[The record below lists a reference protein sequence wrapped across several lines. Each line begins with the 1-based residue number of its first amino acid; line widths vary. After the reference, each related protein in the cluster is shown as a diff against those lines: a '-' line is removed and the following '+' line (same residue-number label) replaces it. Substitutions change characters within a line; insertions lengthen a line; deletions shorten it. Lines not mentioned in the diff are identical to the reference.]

1 MAHQNNFAV
10 LRIIA
15 AMLVLISHSW
25 PLTGHLVD
33 PLMAITNNHLKGG
46 TLGVMMF
53 FAMSGFL
60 VTESYLRRD
69 SIVSF
74 FEARALRLFPAL
86 AAALAMAIFI
96 GASVTTLSTADY
108 FSQPQTWQYFSKSL
122 LLDLRYEL
130 PGVFANT
137 PYPRAV
143 NGSLW
148 TLPTEWFM
156 YCVVGLLGALAI
168 LRSQAA
174 ASALLVLAI
183 VALYVAPESVR
194 RLPFDIPPDMTVC
207 MQAFM
212 VGMLF
217 QINRVRMRWTAI
229 WVAVLCV
236 IAVLKADQPVLGP
249 FMIMIAVSYATL
261 WFALAAPIKL
271 YRADAWGDPS
281 YGLYVYAFPIQQSL
295 VFSMPGINPG
305 KLAVLSGLI
314 TLTAAYV
321 SWWVIEKPALA
332 QRGKIMSRWNRVK
345 AGTRHGAGE

>member
-33 PLMAITNNHLKGG
+33 PLMAVTNNHLTGG

-69 SIVSF
+69 SIASF

-86 AAALAMAIFI
+86 AVALAVAIFI
-96 GASVTTLSTADY
+96 GASVTTLSAADY
-108 FSQPQTWQYFSKSL
+108 FSQPQTSQYFAKNL
-122 LLDLRYEL
+122 LLDTRYEL

-137 PYPRAV
+137 PYPRVV

-156 YCVVGLLGALAI
+156 YCIVGLLGALAI

-174 ASALLVLAI
+174 ASALFVLAI

-194 RLPFDIPPDMTVC
+194 RLPFNIPPDMTVC

-217 QINRVRMRWTAI
+217 QINRGGGTHSLDCDLGGRTLCDRGVEGSPARIGAVHDHDRCFIRDLVVRAGCT
-229 WVAVLCV
+229 
-236 IAVLKADQPVLGP
+236 DQT
-249 FMIMIAVSYATL
+249 VSC
-261 WFALAAPIKL
+261 
-271 YRADAWGDPS
+271 RCMG
-281 YGLYVYAFPIQQSL
+281 
-295 VFSMPGINPG
+295 
-305 KLAVLSGLI
+305 
-314 TLTAAYV
+314 
-321 SWWVIEKPALA
+321 
-332 QRGKIMSRWNRVK
+332 
-345 AGTRHGAGE
+345 

>member
-1 MAHQNNFAV
+1 MTYQNNFAV
-10 LRIIA
+10 LRIVA

-25 PLTGHLVD
+25 PLTGRLVD
-33 PLMAITNNHLKGG
+33 PLMAVTNNHLKGG
-46 TLGVMMF
+46 TLGVIMF

-69 SIVSF
+69 SIASF

-86 AAALAMAIFI
+86 AAALAAAILI
-96 GASVTTLSTADY
+96 GASVTTLSAADY
-108 FSQPQTWQYFSKSL
+108 FSQSQTWQYFVKNL

-130 PGVFANT
+130 PGVFSNN
-137 PYPRAV
+137 PYPRVV

-174 ASALLVLAI
+174 ASALLVMGI
-183 VALYVAPESVR
+183 VALYVAPDSVR
-194 RLPFDIPPDMTVC
+194 SLPFNISPDMTVS

-217 QINRVRMRWTAI
+217 QINRARMRWTAT
-229 WVAVLCV
+229 WVIVLCV
-236 IAVLKADQPVLGP
+236 IAALKAHRPVLGQ
-249 FMIMIAVSYATL
+249 FMIMIAVSYTTL
-261 WFALAAPIKL
+261 WFALTAPIKL

-281 YGLYVYAFPIQQSL
+281 YGLYIYAFPVQQSL
-295 VFSMPGINPG
+295 VFAVPNMSPG
-305 KLAVLSGLI
+305 KLAILSALI
-314 TLTAAYV
+314 TLAIAYA
-321 SWWVIEKPALA
+321 SWWSIEKPALA
-332 QRGKIMSRWNRVK
+332 QRGKLLPRRNWIKPDAR
-345 AGTRHGAGE
+345 